1 MANTIGL
8 IGCGNMGR
16 ALALGLLATGKHQ
29 RTELIASDADAS
41 RRQAL
46 SSELGIEVVA
56 DNRAVVAKAAV
67 LVLAVKPQIMTEV
80 LKDLASAI
88 AERHLLISI
97 AAGVT
102 TRTLEQQL
110 GGKVRVVRAMPNL
123 PAIVAAGATALAAGA
138 HATASDVEQAQAL
151 FESVGRTVV
160 VSEAQMD
167 AVTGLSGSGP
177 AYAMLVIEGLA
188 DGGVQMGLPR
198 AVALLL
204 ATQTVYGASKLLLET
219 GEHPGQLKDR
229 VASPGGTTI
238 AGIDAL
244 EQGGVRHT
252 MMNAVKAA
260 TERAQQLGAG
270 QSTAGQPSASSTR
283 KG

>member
-1 MANTIGL
+1 MAHTVGL

-16 ALALGLLATGKHQ
+16 ALALGLLAAGKHQ
-29 RTELIASDADAS
+29 PTDLIASDADAA
-41 RRQAL
+41 RRQAV
-46 SSELGIEVVA
+46 SQELGIEVVA
-56 DNRAVVAKAAV
+56 DNRAVVAKASV
-67 LVLAVKPQIMTEV
+67 LVLAVKPQIMADV
-80 LKDLASAI
+80 LKDLTGSLTDH
-88 AERHLLISI
+88 HLLISI

-102 TRTLEQQL
+102 TSVLEQQL
-110 GGKVRVVRAMPNL
+110 GGAVRVVRAMPNL
-123 PAIVAAGATALAAGA
+123 PAIVAAGATALAPGSR
-138 HATASDVEQAQAL
+138 ATSKDVEQAQGL

-198 AVALLL
+198 SVAMLL
-204 ATQTVYGASKLLLET
+204 ATQTVYGAARLLLET

-238 AGIDAL
+238 AGIEAL

-260 TERAQQLGAG
+260 TERSQQLG
-270 QSTAGQPSASSTR
+270 TAATR
-283 KG
+283 KA

>member
-1 MANTIGL
+1 MANTVGL

-16 ALALGLLATGKHQ
+16 ALVLGLLAAGKHQ
-29 RTELIASDADAS
+29 RADLIASDADGS

-67 LVLAVKPQIMTEV
+67 LVLAVKPQIIGDV
-80 LKDLASAI
+80 LADLAPVVAPH
-88 AERHLLISI
+88 HLVISI

-102 TRTLEQQL
+102 AATVEQRL

-123 PAIVAAGATALAAGA
+123 PAIVAAGATALAAGS
-138 HATASDVEQAQAL
+138 HATAQDVEQARTL
-151 FESVGRTVV
+151 FDSVGRTVV
-160 VSEAQMD
+160 VGEAQMD

-198 AVALLL
+198 SVALLL
-204 ATQTVYGASKLLLET
+204 ATQTVYGASRLLLET

-244 EQGGVRHT
+244 EQGGVRYT
-252 MMNAVKAA
+252 MMNAVKVA
-260 TERAQQLGAG
+260 TERAQLLGAG
-270 QSTAGQPSASSTR
+270 QSSAASTR
-283 KG
+283 KS

>member
-1 MANTIGL
+1 MAHTVGL

-16 ALALGLLATGKHQ
+16 ALALGLLAAGKHQ
-29 RTELIASDADAS
+29 PIDLIASDTDAA
-41 RRQAL
+41 RRQAV
-46 SSELGIEVVA
+46 SQELGIEVVA
-56 DNRAVVAKAAV
+56 DNRAVVAKASV
-67 LVLAVKPQIMTEV
+67 LVLAVKPQIMADV
-80 LKDLASAI
+80 LKDLAGSLTD
-88 AERHLLISI
+88 RHLLISI

-102 TRTLEQQL
+102 TGVLEQQL
-110 GGKVRVVRAMPNL
+110 GGAVRVVRAMPNL
-123 PAIVAAGATALAAGA
+123 PAIVAAGATALAPGSR
-138 HATASDVEQAQAL
+138 ATSKDVEQAQGL
-151 FESVGRTVV
+151 FDSVGRTVV

-198 AVALLL
+198 SVALLL

-238 AGIDAL
+238 AGIEAL

-260 TERAQQLGAG
+260 TERSQQLGA
-270 QSTAGQPSASSTR
+270 ASTR
-283 KG
+283 KA

>member
-1 MANTIGL
+1 MAQTVGL

-16 ALALGLLATGKHQ
+16 ALALGLLAAGKHQ
-29 RTELIASDADAS
+29 RSDLIASDTDAT
-41 RRQAL
+41 RREAV
-46 SSELGIEVVA
+46 SGELGIQVVA
-56 DNRAVVAKAAV
+56 DNRAVVAKAGV
-67 LVLAVKPQIMTEV
+67 LVLAVKPQILGAV
-80 LKDLASAI
+80 LEELAATVTD
-88 AERHLLISI
+88 RHLVISI

-102 TRTLEQQL
+102 TSTLEQQL
-110 GGKVRVVRAMPNL
+110 GGGVHVVRAMPNL
-123 PAIVAAGATALAAGA
+123 PAIVAAGATALAPGSR
-138 HATASDVEQAQAL
+138 ATQQDVELAQAL
-151 FESVGRTVV
+151 FDSVGRTVV

-198 AVALLL
+198 PVALLL
-204 ATQTVYGASKLLLET
+204 ATQTVYGASRLLLET

-260 TERAQQLGAG
+260 TERSQELGAV
-270 QSTAGQPSASSTR
+270 SSR
-283 KG
+283 KA